1 MVMVVFL
8 LSLIGAMCL
17 GMPIAFALLFSGICM
32 MFQLDLFNSQ
42 LLAQNLMG
50 GADSYSMMAVP
61 FFIMAGDLMNRGG
74 LTKRIVIFAS
84 KLVGHIRGGLGYVS
98 ILAILMFASLVGS
111 AVASTAALGAILI
124 PMMANAGYNRD
135 RSTALIAS
143 GNLLSPIMPPSVPM
157 IVFGVTAGV
166 SVTKLFLAGI
176 APAIIIAVS
185 LCFVWAYVARKDNVI
200 KNPRASVKEITK
212 SFINALWAL
221 LMPAGIMV
229 GLRSGLFTPTEAGVV
244 AVVYSLFIGTF
255 MYKELNPKQIM
266 ESLIASAK
274 SSSIIM
280 FLAAAAMVSGW
291 LMTVGQIPQIVSNLL
306 QPLIDNPLMLMLV
319 INLIVI
325 LVGMAMDVTPTI
337 LILTPVLM
345 PVIKAAGIDPVY
357 FGLVFILNNVIGLL
371 TPPVGTVLN
380 VACSAGRISMER
392 LMKAIIPFFV
402 VEVVILLLF
411 IFFPQIVIVP
421 ANFFSGK

>member
-1 MVMVVFL
+1 MVMAVFL
-8 LSLIGAMCL
+8 ISLIGAMCL

-32 MFQLDLFNSQ
+32 MLQLDLFSAQ
-42 LLAQNLMG
+42 LLSQNLMG

-74 LTKRIVIFAS
+74 LTKRIVVFAT

-98 ILAILMFASLVGS
+98 ILAILIFASLVGS

-143 GNLLSPIMPPSVPM
+143 GNLLAPIMPPSVPM
-157 IVFGVTAGV
+157 IIFGVTAGV
-166 SVTKLFLAGI
+166 SVTKLFMAGI
-176 APAIIIAVS
+176 MPAIIIAVS
-185 LCFVWAYVARKDNVI
+185 LCIVWAYVARKDQAV
-200 KNPRASVKEITK
+200 KLQRASFKEIIK
-212 SFINALWAL
+212 SFFDAVWAL
-221 LMPAGIMV
+221 LMPAGIMI

-244 AVVYSLFIGTF
+244 AVVYSLIVGVFI
-255 MYKELNPKQIM
+255 YKEMKPKQVM
-266 ESLIASAK
+266 DCLIASAK

-280 FLAAAAMVSGW
+280 FLAAAAMASGW
-291 LMTVGQIPQIVSNLL
+291 LMTVGQIPLFISNIL
-306 QPLIDNPLMLMLV
+306 QPLIDKPLVLMLV

-345 PVIKAAGIDPVY
+345 PVIKLAGIDPVY

-380 VACSAGRISMER
+380 VACSAGKISMER
-392 LMKAIIPFFV
+392 LMKAIVPFFV

-411 IFFPQIVIVP
+411 IFFPQIVIAP
-421 ANFFSGK
+421 ANFFAGK